1 MKTKKLI
8 VVLAV
13 ASALS
18 VSACSKQ
25 KFVLQSGAGVTAE
38 NSMSN
43 FFISGLGQSDR
54 IDASAVCGSSD
65 KVVSVEAQQTFLNG
79 LLGFLSFNLYSPRQY
94 RIMCRT

>member
-1 MKTKKLI
+1 MKSKKLI
-8 VVLAV
+8 IVLAV

-25 KFVLQSGAGVTAE
+25 QFVLESGVGMTAE

-43 FFISGLGQSDR
+43 FFVSGIGQTHR
-54 IDASAVCGSSD
+54 INASEVCGGKD
-65 KVVSVEAQQTFLNG
+65 KVVSVEAQTTFLNG
-79 LLGFLSFNLYSPRQY
+79 LLGFLSTGLYSPRQY

>member
-18 VSACSKQ
+18 VSACAKQ
-25 KFVLQSGAGVTAE
+25 KFVLQNGVGMTAE

-43 FFISGLGQSDR
+43 FFISGLGQSHR
-54 IDASAVCGSSD
+54 IVASTICGGAD
-65 KVVSVEAQQTFLNG
+65 KVVSVETQTTFLNG
-79 LLGFLSFNLYSPRQY
+79 LLGFLSSGLYSPRQY

>member
-25 KFVLQSGAGVTAE
+25 KFVLQSGAGMTAE

-43 FFISGLGQSDR
+43 FFVAGIGQSDR
-54 IDASAVCGSSD
+54 IDASAICGGAD
-65 KVVSVEAQQTFLNG
+65 KVVSVEAQHTFLNG
-79 LLGFLSFNLYSPRQY
+79 LLGFLSFNIYSPRQY
-94 RIMCRT
+94 RVMCRT